1 MDNYI
6 KDVANN
12 LQFDNHLTKIN
23 NNLYLSKKEEDVL
36 QKYQINYKNCDMN
49 SLIYLIEDY
58 LNDSFEELPDL
69 EEISLNISE
78 RNYYQNTN
86 K

>member
-12 LQFDNHLTKIN
+12 LQFDNQLTKIN

-49 SLIYLIEDY
+49 SLIYLIENY
-58 LNDSFEELPDL
+58 LNDSFEEILDL

>member
-12 LQFDNHLTKIN
+12 LQFDNQLTKIN
-23 NNLYLSKKEEDVL
+23 NNLYLSKKEEEVL

-58 LNDSFEELPDL
+58 LNDSFEEIPDL
-69 EEISLNISE
+69 EEVSLNISE

>member
-1 MDNYI
+1 MDDYI
-6 KDVANN
+6 KEVANN
-12 LQFDNHLTKIN
+12 LQFDNQLTKIN
-23 NNLYLSKKEEDVL
+23 NNLSLNKKEEEVL

-69 EEISLNISE
+69 EEVSLNISE

>member
-12 LQFDNHLTKIN
+12 LQFDNQLTKIN
-23 NNLYLSKKEEDVL
+23 NNLYLNKKEEEVL

-58 LNDSFEELPDL
+58 LNDSFEEIPDL
-69 EEISLNISE
+69 EEVSLNISE